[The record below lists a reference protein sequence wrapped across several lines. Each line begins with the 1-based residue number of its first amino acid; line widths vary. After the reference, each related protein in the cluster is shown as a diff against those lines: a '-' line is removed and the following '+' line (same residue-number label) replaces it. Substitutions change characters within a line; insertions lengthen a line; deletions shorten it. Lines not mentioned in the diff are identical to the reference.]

1 MENSM
6 KLDEWN
12 GDRGATL
19 LGFSSTSLADGGGV
33 EHASR
38 QTIGFN
44 PVMTQRFMRTS
55 PTAPTILD
63 RLEFCYCTQRDLQTR
78 RKNLQSMEA
87 RHKRALTTN
96 PKSFHF
102 RKDAMKTWE
111 LGIPDVRK
119 RLKKNKPAAVVHLS
133 RKGLQREVNETTSQI
148 ENFEGTLKAK
158 IAAAED
164 GNSPEKETKTDS
176 LISDSLMPELPEG
189 SNQPQNEGNFVKK
202 NKRRRKKKDKE
213 RMHFNEDHTTNQL
226 TPRSLRRVHTFFQ
239 A

>member
-1 MENSM
+1 MANTK

-19 LGFSSTSLADGGGV
+19 LGFSSTSLSENFV
-33 EHASR
+33 QPSTR

-44 PVMTQRFMRTS
+44 PVMTQRFIRTS

-87 RHKRALTTN
+87 RHKRALETN

-111 LGIPDVRK
+111 LGIPDPRK
-119 RLKKNKPAAVVHLS
+119 KIPKQKPAACVHLS
-133 RKGLQREVNETTSQI
+133 KKGLQREVSDTAKQI
-148 ENFEGTLKAK
+148 EKFEDVLKTT
-158 IAAAED
+158 IAAAEQQ
-164 GNSPEKETKTDS
+164 PEGERKTDES
-176 LISDSLMPELPEG
+176 VFIMTDSSEQ
-189 SNQPQNEGNFVKK
+189 S
-202 NKRRRKKKDKE
+202 RRKKESKDENKE
-213 RMHFNEDHTTNQL
+213 KKNNIKRAHFNKDQTTDQL
-226 TPRSLRRVHTFFQ
+226 TPRSLRRVHAFIH
-239 A
+239 AK

>member
-1 MENSM
+1 MDRILPEASSINLLSVTLLKRSFDRVSINCYRFCEAM
-6 KLDEWN
+6 ANTTKLDEWN

-19 LGFSSTSLADGGGV
+19 LGFSSTSLTENCV
-33 EHASR
+33 QPLSR

-44 PVMTQRFMRTS
+44 PVMTQRFIRTS

-87 RHKRALTTN
+87 RHKRALETN

-111 LGIPDVRK
+111 LGIPD
-119 RLKKNKPAAVVHLS
+119 P
-133 RKGLQREVNETTSQI
+133 
-148 ENFEGTLKAK
+148 
-158 IAAAED
+158 
-164 GNSPEKETKTDS
+164 
-176 LISDSLMPELPEG
+176 
-189 SNQPQNEGNFVKK
+189 
-202 NKRRRKKKDKE
+202 RKKIPG
-213 RMHFNEDHTTNQL
+213 T
-226 TPRSLRRVHTFFQ
+226 SG